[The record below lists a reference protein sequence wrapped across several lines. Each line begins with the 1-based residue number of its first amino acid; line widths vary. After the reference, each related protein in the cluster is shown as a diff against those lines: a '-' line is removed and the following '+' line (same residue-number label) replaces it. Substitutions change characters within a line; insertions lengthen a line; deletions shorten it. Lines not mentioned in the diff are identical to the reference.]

1 MFTFILSLSSVS
13 RTEFVFV
20 CKIIR
25 SCASLFTL
33 LLKFQVFLFTY
44 TVCCVRIPRNVWE
57 APLRPPTPLQSILC
71 PIIDPILVTFGQIC
85 NFRDPN
91 LVTFYL
97 CIYLMLNEERFT
109 FHLQYK
115 LSGTF
120 ANHKCEELSYPPKKE
135 MCDPIVVTLLKM
147 RPHYKRSSRENAT
160 PSSGT
165 LPLAS
170 YKEVPPPPPPP
181 PGSTQ
186 GKFR

>member
-1 MFTFILSLSSVS
+1 M
-13 RTEFVFV
+13 
-20 CKIIR
+20 
-25 SCASLFTL
+25 
-33 LLKFQVFLFTY
+33 Y
-44 TVCCVRIPRNVWE
+44 CVRIPRSVWG
-57 APLRPPTPLQSILC
+57 APLRAPTPLQSILC

-109 FHLQYK
+109 FHLQCK

-120 ANHKCEELSYPPKKE
+120 ANRKCEELSYPPKKE
-135 MCDPIVVTLLKM
+135 MCDPILVTLLKM
-147 RPHYKRSSRENAT
+147 RPHYSQSSPENAT

-165 LPLAS
+165 SPLAS
-170 YKEVPPPPPPP
+170 YKEVPL

-186 GKFR
+186 GKFRYSFATGLQNPGGGGWGVRIKESCDSALILTYA